1 MPVEFMVFP
10 AQSRVLPYIVV
21 LGVTFALTLGGI
33 LARPIESLS
42 LFWPVNAVLAGILLR
57 YPRQAT
63 FTGFSLVWLAM
74 VGADLLCGSAWVPAL
89 WFNLCNLGVVVTL
102 WQLLSRLPRMH
113 RRMRSPHGVLRVFA
127 ACAAA
132 AVVAAS
138 MAAAM
143 AAPWF
148 QQSLRATWLAW
159 FSEQF
164 STGVLVLPVLLTAP
178 SVRALMRGGAQPIRL
193 APLLVL
199 LASLAFSIA
208 FGGPGAIAFPIAAL
222 LWCAWTYSPFLVSL
236 LTLTAG
242 STLIVA
248 VAQNLMHFSVPQ
260 SEPGVTT
267 LMSARLGIAMLVL
280 GPLVVACVSQAN
292 RSLMARLAHQATVD
306 HLTGVLTRSAFTRRA
321 NALLESRQQHA
332 QALPLTLMMLDI
344 DHFKSIN
351 DAHGHAV
358 GDQVLR
364 QFASTLQD
372 QLHNDELLARL
383 GGEEFVVM
391 LPGLAPERATF
402 IAERLRR
409 AIQDLHVVQADQRL
423 QITVSIGVAGCDADM
438 PAPSLDELLASA
450 DQALYRAKARGR
462 NRVEQAEAQRLV
474 I

>member
-1 MPVEFMVFP
+1 MVFP
-10 AQSRVLPYIVV
+10 AQSRLMPYVF
-21 LGVTFALTLGGI
+21 LLCLTFALTLGGI

-42 LFWPVNAVLAGILLR
+42 LFWPVNAVLAGVLLR

-102 WQLLSRLPRMH
+102 WQLLSRLPRLH
-113 RRMRSPHGVLRVFA
+113 RRMRTPHGVLSVFA

-132 AVVAAS
+132 AMVAAS
-138 MAAAM
+138 MAAVM

-148 QQSLRATWLAW
+148 EQSLRATWLAW

-164 STGVLVLPVLLTAP
+164 STSVLVLPVMLTAP
-178 SVRALMRGGAQPIRL
+178 SLRALVRGGAQPIRL

-292 RSLMARLAHQATVD
+292 RSLMARLARQATID

-321 NALLESRQQHA
+321 NALLDSRQQHA

-344 DHFKSIN
+344 DHFKSVN

-364 QFASTLQD
+364 QFAGTLQD
-372 QLHNDELLARL
+372 QLHNDELFARL
-383 GGEEFVVM
+383 GGEEFAVII
-391 LPGLAPERATF
+391 PGLAPERAKFT
-402 IAERLRR
+402 AERLRR
-409 AIQDLHVVQADQRL
+409 AVQDLHVMQADQRL
-423 QITVSIGVAGCDADM
+423 QITVSIGLAGCDADM

-450 DQALYRAKARGR
+450 DQALYRAKAHGR
-462 NRVEQAEAQRLV
+462 NRVEQAEAQRQV
-474 I
+474 V

>member
-1 MPVEFMVFP
+1 MVFP
-10 AQSRVLPYIVV
+10 AQSRVLPYVVV

-42 LFWPVNAVLAGILLR
+42 LFWPVNAVLAGVLLR

-74 VGADLLCGSAWVPAL
+74 VGADLLCGSAWGPAL

-102 WQLLSRLPRMH
+102 WQLMSRLPRMH
-113 RRMRSPHGVLRVFA
+113 RRMRSPRGVLSVFA

-132 AVVAAS
+132 AMVAAS
-138 MAAAM
+138 MAAVM

-148 QQSLRATWLAW
+148 EQSLRATWLAW

-178 SVRALMRGGAQPIRL
+178 SVRALVRGGAQPIRL

-267 LMSARLGIAMLVL
+267 LMSARLGIAMLEL

-321 NALLESRQQHA
+321 NTLLESRQQHA

-372 QLHNDELLARL
+372 QLQNDELIARL
-383 GGEEFVVM
+383 GGEEFVVI
-391 LPGLAPERATF
+391 LPGLAPERANF

>member
-332 QALPLTLMMLDI
+332 QALPLTLMMLDV

-364 QFASTLQD
+364 QFAGTLQD

-402 IAERLRR
+402 TAERLRR

-438 PAPSLDELLASA
+438 PAPGLDELLASA

>member
-10 AQSRVLPYIVV
+10 AQSRVLPYVVV

-42 LFWPVNAVLAGILLR
+42 LFWPVNAVLAGVLLR

-63 FTGFSLVWLAM
+63 FTGFCLVWLAM
-74 VGADLLCGSAWVPAL
+74 VGADLLCGSAWGPAL

-102 WQLLSRLPRMH
+102 WQLMSRLPRMH
-113 RRMRSPHGVLRVFA
+113 RRMRSPRGVLSVFA

-132 AVVAAS
+132 AMVAAS
-138 MAAAM
+138 MAAVM

-148 QQSLRATWLAW
+148 EQSLRATWLAW

-178 SVRALMRGGAQPIRL
+178 SVRALVRGGAQPIRL

-199 LASLAFSIA
+199 LVSLAFSIA

-321 NALLESRQQHA
+321 NTLLESRQQHA

-372 QLHNDELLARL
+372 QLHNDELIARL
-383 GGEEFVVM
+383 GGEEFVVI
-391 LPGLAPERATF
+391 LPGLAPERANF

-462 NRVEQAEAQRLV
+462 NRVEQAEVQRLV

>member
-1 MPVEFMVFP
+1 MVFA
-10 AQSRVLPYIVV
+10 AQSRLLPYVV
-21 LGVTFALTLGGI
+21 LLCLTFALTLGGI

-42 LFWPVNAVLAGILLR
+42 LFWPVNAVLAGVLLR

-63 FTGFSLVWLAM
+63 LTGFGLVWLAM
-74 VGADLLCGSAWVPAL
+74 VGADLLCGSAWAPAL

-102 WQLLSRLPRMH
+102 WQLLSRLH
-113 RRMRSPHGVLRVFA
+113 RRMRTPHGVLSVFA
-127 ACAAA
+127 ACAAGA
-132 AVVAAS
+132 MVAAS

-164 STGVLVLPVLLTAP
+164 STSVLVLPVLLTAP
-178 SVRALMRGGAQPIRL
+178 SVRALVRGGAQAIRL

-222 LWCAWTYSPFLVSL
+222 LWCAWTYSPFMVSL
-236 LTLTAG
+236 LALTAG

-292 RSLMARLAHQATVD
+292 RSLMARLAHQATID

-321 NALLESRQQHA
+321 NALLDSRQQHA

-383 GGEEFVVM
+383 GGEEFVVI
-391 LPGLAPERATF
+391 LPGLAPERAKFT
-402 IAERLRR
+402 AERLRR
-409 AIQDLHVVQADQRL
+409 AVQDLHVVQADQRL
-423 QITVSIGVAGCDADM
+423 QITVSIGLAGCDADR
-438 PAPSLDELLASA
+438 PAPSLDALLASA
-450 DQALYRAKARGR
+450 DQALYRAKAHGR
-462 NRVEQAEAQRLV
+462 NRVEQAEAQRQV

>member
-1 MPVEFMVFP
+1 MVFP
-10 AQSRVLPYIVV
+10 AQSRLLPYVV
-21 LGVTFALTLGGI
+21 LLCLTFGLTLGGI

-63 FTGFSLVWLAM
+63 LAGFSLVWLAM

-102 WQLLSRLPRMH
+102 WQLLSRLPRVH
-113 RRMRSPHGVLRVFA
+113 RRMRTPHGVLSVFA
-127 ACAAA
+127 ACAAGA
-132 AVVAAS
+132 MVAAS
-138 MAAAM
+138 MASVM

-148 QQSLRATWLAW
+148 EQSLSATWLAW

-164 STGVLVLPVLLTAP
+164 STSVLVMPVLLTAP
-178 SVRALMRGGAQPIRL
+178 SVRALIRGGAQPIRL

-199 LASLAFSIA
+199 LASLALSIA

-222 LWCAWTYSPFLVSL
+222 LWCAWTYSPFMVSL

-248 VAQNLMHFSVPQ
+248 VAQNLMHFIVPQ

-292 RSLMARLAHQATVD
+292 RSLMARLAHQATID
-306 HLTGVLTRSAFTRRA
+306 HLTGALTRSAFTRRA
-321 NALLESRQQHA
+321 NALLDSRQQHA

-344 DHFKSIN
+344 DHFKLIN

-372 QLHNDELLARL
+372 QLHNNELFARL
-383 GGEEFVVM
+383 GGEEFVVV
-391 LPGLAPERATF
+391 LAGLAPERAKFT
-402 IAERLRR
+402 AERLRR
-409 AIQDLHVVQADQRL
+409 AVQDLHVVQADQRL
-423 QITVSIGVAGCDADM
+423 QITVSIGLAGCDADM
-438 PAPSLDELLASA
+438 PAPSLDVLLASA
-450 DQALYRAKARGR
+450 DQALYRAKAQGR
-462 NRVEQAEAQRLV
+462 NRVEQAEPQRRV